1 MILLG
6 SFPEGSEVRGM
17 KGKEARVCLTLPPRG
32 EGKSSEDRCELGIS
46 DTVPLTFQM
55 GTQAQGEGDR
65 TEETPQ

>member
-1 MILLG
+1 
-6 SFPEGSEVRGM
+6 M

-65 TEETPQ
+65 PEEKPQ